1 MPSKE
6 RPTAVRFPP
15 GVVADID
22 KAAKHVGLS
31 RNAWIVKACK
41 LGLSLSTAPEFEPG
55 PETKPTKDHGA
66 STVGGYESSAREASE
81 LALPPSGPA
90 PGAAVPVVEIESRP
104 VAGMHQW
111 RVKGEDEPSGT
122 VPYRREIE
130 ADARRKLAERFGH
143 PVEVR
148 HK

>member
-1 MPSKE
+1 MDTTK
-6 RPTAVRFPP
+6 RPGPYPVRFPP
-15 GVVADID
+15 DLRARITAAAERSGISVNKWVV
-22 KAAKHVGLS
+22 H
-31 RNAWIVKACK
+31 AC
-41 LGLSLSTAPEFEPG
+41 T
-55 PETKPTKDHGA
+55 
-66 STVGGYESSAREASE
+66 R
-81 LALPPSGPA
+81 AL
-90 PGAAVPVVEIESRP
+90 AVPLDPIEERVLSEPAFVETIKAGLASDERVTVDRQPSAPVQVVEIESRP

-111 RVKGEDEPSGT
+111 RVKGEDEPMGT